1 MKKKLLIGIV
11 LLVLISV
18 QARAQST
25 EVQQLLL
32 NVEKLAQFKKV
43 LKDMEEGY
51 EILKNGYNHIRDIS
65 KGNFGLHRL
74 FLDGLLKVNPAVRN
88 YHKVASI
95 LSMQKR
101 ILELSIGHT
110 GDLVRQGGFD
120 PKELEHLEN
129 LYSKVLQGCLEEL
142 GELTMVLSAG
152 RAKMDDGER
161 LRTIDSVHERME
173 RHLRLI
179 RSLTA
184 SNSILEYHRQREW
197 DHTGSM
203 KSLQGITNR

>member
-1 MKKKLLIGIV
+1 MKKKLMIGLV
-11 LLVLISV
+11 LLGLLPAG
-18 QARAQST
+18 ARAQSA

-51 EILKNGYNHIRDIS
+51 QILKYGYNQIRDIS
-65 KGNFGLHRL
+65 RGNFAIHRL

-95 LSMQKR
+95 LAMQKR
-101 ILELSIGHT
+101 ILEISIGHPA
-110 GDLVRQGGFD
+110 DLVRQGDFGEQD
-120 PKELEHLEN
+120 LEHLGI
-129 LYSKVLQGCLEEL
+129 LYSKILQGCLEEL

-152 RAKMDDGER
+152 QAKMDDGER

-179 RSLTA
+179 RSLAA
-184 SNSILEYHRQREW
+184 SSSILEFHRKRES
-197 DHTGSM
+197 DQMGTM
-203 KSLQGITNR
+203 KGLQGIRNR